1 MTTQTK
7 SNPLSDSI
15 ETANERVSE
24 FSEKAYAS
32 SKKAGTV
39 LLDSYEKTIIAI
51 ADSYA
56 KAAHTTNVDWITNV
70 ADAQA
75 DFARDVTKSYTSAA
89 RSLVS

>member
-24 FSEKAYAS
+24 FNAKAFES
-32 SKKAGTV
+32 SKKAGSV
-39 LLDSYEKTIIAI
+39 LLDSYEKTVIAL

-56 KAAHTTNVDWITNV
+56 KAAHTTNIDWFVNV

-75 DFARDVTKSYTSAA
+75 DFTRDVTKSYASAA
-89 RSLVS
+89 RTLVR